1 MVICVIHTHF
11 ALATQPSHMLRFIV
25 VVLLIHH
32 GSMHRSVPT
41 EALHAS
47 EALLRENDTSQQT
60 TPSPVCQF
68 FKSGRGNPK
77 DSASWGK
84 YDLCDMTEAD
94 VWIRHLVRHILLY
107 RYGGLWIDT
116 DVLLLRDVYPVT
128 IQIGYQFV
136 MRWVNNHVYYLK
148 AKSPVG
154 LRILHTVL
162 ALPYEDSD
170 LWRTRVLDRMC
181 RPYGYKPVTDH
192 VKFRDVYNVCV
203 LKRVLA
209 AEDNKQG
216 DLDNV
221 LFDYP
226 LGWWDQHWLSVTLR
240 AQNLRHLKFFATPNP
255 SCPNIDK
262 KMGAKSYVS
271 SIQSALALHTRYPG
285 HKGHNPKGLR
295 IPTQKEGAT
304 LSQGS
309 TLAGTILAGV
319 HPCRGGDEEHPQCQ
333 T

>member
-1 MVICVIHTHF
+1 MVFFSSF
-11 ALATQPSHMLRFIV
+11 AP
-25 VVLLIHH
+25 LL
-32 GSMHRSVPT
+32 

-60 TPSPVCQF
+60 TPSPIQSDF
-68 FKSGRGNPK
+68 GDYPAG
-77 DSASWGK
+77 
-84 YDLCDMTEAD
+84 YAD
-94 VWIRHLVRHILLY
+94 LVRHILLY

-285 HKGHNPKGLR
+285 HKGHNPKNAQMTLGAAPTKVPSIDAPNCCGHGLSHVE
-295 IPTQKEGAT
+295 INYPGITNPDTE
-304 LSQGS
+304 
-309 TLAGTILAGV
+309 
-319 HPCRGGDEEHPQCQ
+319 RGGYIVPR
-333 T
+333 